1 MSHRRALLLM
11 ILVTLLWSTA
21 GVVTRHLEAARSF
34 ELTFWRSAF
43 NAISLVVLL
52 RWLRG
57 PAFWGQLVRA
67 PRLVWLSGAFWG
79 LMFTAFMVALSM
91 VSVATVLV
99 TMALGPLFTALFSR
113 VFLRHQLPVRTWVA
127 IALATLGIAWMFWQE
142 AGEAGGAGLSGI
154 LVALL
159 VPLAGA
165 GNWTLLQRATHGS
178 ADPDAPAPGQDMLPA
193 VLIGALI
200 SAALT
205 LPLAWPF
212 QASAHDLGLLGFLG
226 LCQLAI
232 PCLLAVRLSRVLPA
246 PEIALLGQL
255 EVIFGVLWAWLG
267 AGEAPAGAT
276 LIGGA
281 IVLAALAGNEIL
293 ALRQRR
299 SQ

>member
-1 MSHRRALLLM
+1 M

-21 GVVTRHLEAARSF
+21 GVVTRHLEVARSF

-43 NAISLVVLL
+43 NAISLIVLL

-57 PAFWGQLVRA
+57 PAFWAQLVRA
-67 PRLVWLSGAFWG
+67 PRLVWLSGACWG
-79 LMFTAFMVALSM
+79 LMFTAFMVAITM
-91 VSVATVLV
+91 ASVATVLV

-127 IALATLGIAWMFWQE
+127 VGLATLGIAWMFAQ
-142 AGEAGGAGLSGI
+142 EAGGAGLAGI
-154 LVALL
+154 LVAVL

-165 GNWTLLQRATHGS
+165 SNWTLLQRATHGS

-205 LPLAWPF
+205 LPLACPF

-232 PCLLAVRLSRVLPA
+232 PCLLVVRLSRVLPA

-255 EVIFGVLWAWLG
+255 EVVFGVLWAWLG

-281 IVLAALAGNEIL
+281 IVLAALAGNETL